1 MTEDLLNQ
9 RLSKWF
15 RPRRR
20 GAPTVEQQLESRRAW
35 WTNRRRLETQFLR
48 SGIYGTRERH
58 RPMLDATVVALKW
71 TLKALGL
78 YRQGVRNAENIVL
91 RQRDLLL
98 ANLPP
103 AFDGF
108 TILHLSDLHFDGMP
122 GLEHRA
128 LDIWGDREVDLCV
141 LTGDYRHHLHGPRE
155 TAMESLRTLVAGIRS
170 RHGFL
175 AVLGNHDDSH
185 MVQPIESMGVRM
197 LINES
202 AWIHRRGQRLR
213 VTGTDDVRYYYTEQ
227 ADRALEGAHSDFSIA
242 LVHSPEFYDV
252 AHRMGVDLYLCG
264 HTHAGQ
270 ICLPG
275 GRPLI
280 THVDCGREFY
290 KGVWNYGGMYG
301 VTHSGVGTSGIPVRF
316 HTQGELLLLRL
327 RRGEQPA

>member
-1 MTEDLLNQ
+1 MTEALRNL
-9 RLSKWF
+9 RLPKWS
-15 RPRRR
+15 RPMHRR
-20 GAPTVEQQLESRRAW
+20 APAVEASIDARRAW
-35 WTNRRRLETQFLR
+35 RTHRRRLETRFLQT
-48 SGIYGTRERH
+48 GTYGTRNRH
-58 RPMLDATVVALKW
+58 QPMLEATVVALKW

-78 YRQGVRNAENIVL
+78 YRRGVRNAENIVL
-91 RQRDLLL
+91 HQRDLYL
-98 ANLPP
+98 ADLPP

-128 LDIWGDREVDLCV
+128 LEIWGDREVDLCV
-141 LTGDYRHHLHGPRE
+141 LTGDYRNRLHGPRE
-155 TAMESLRTLVAGIRS
+155 TAMQSLDTLIAGIRS

-197 LINES
+197 LINET
-202 AWIHRRGQRLR
+202 AWIHRGGQQVRI
-213 VTGTDDVRYYYTEQ
+213 TGTDDVRYYYTDQ

-242 LVHSPEFYDV
+242 LVHSPEFHDV

-275 GRPLI
+275 GRPVV
-280 THVDCGREFY
+280 THIDCGKEFCS
-290 KGVWNYGGMYG
+290 GVWNYRGMHG
-301 VTHSGVGTSGIPVRF
+301 VTNSGLGTSGIPVRF

-327 RRGEQPA
+327 RRARQPA